1 MKASGWSPDDIAA
14 LQHILYN
21 GMGARVQEGYGQ
33 GRIWTPLEYTMVPLG
48 KAKADTLTS
57 LHKPTRRIAKKVLEK
72 QIILNARLH
81 AAHDVD
87 TYIKRTMDSRGIS
100 KHFASVLLAELGTE
114 HATGHRQLQDFVA
127 QTKADKKV
135 LEKNLREFQLEHA
148 YTRSETKRVN
158 LMDYIIDFDANLLVN
173 ACLAK
178 SGTSGS
184 YYEIP
189 TELIDMVGLDAA
201 KLADTVAYEYWLY
214 FFRHIRKVK

>member
-1 MKASGWSPDDIAA
+1 M
-14 LQHILYN
+14 
-21 GMGARVQEGYGQ
+21 
-33 GRIWTPLEYTMVPLG
+33 
-48 KAKADTLTS
+48 
-57 LHKPTRRIAKKVLEK
+57 EK

-87 TYIKRTMDSRGIS
+87 TYIKRTMDTRSIS
-100 KHFASVLLAELGTE
+100 KHFASVLLAELGTD

-148 YTRSETKRVN
+148 YTHSETKRVN
-158 LMDYIIDFDANLLVN
+158 LMDYIIDFDANMLVN
-173 ACLAK
+173 ACLSK

-184 YYEIP
+184 YYQIP